1 MGKAAKAKAAPAA
14 GDSAS
19 LLGLTVKKD
28 ENFSEWYTQV
38 IVRAEMIEYYDIS
51 GCYILRPWSYFQWE
65 QIKDFF
71 DGEIRKLGVKNSYF
85 PFFVSKSALEREK
98 DHVEGFAPE
107 VAWVT
112 KSGKSDLAEPIAIR
126 PTSETIMYPAFAKW
140 IRSHRD
146 LPLML
151 NQWTGVVRWEF
162 KQPTPFIRTREFLW
176 QEGHTAHAT
185 FEESETMVF
194 SILKLYERVYKELLA
209 VPVIQGVKSEGEKFA
224 GGFKTTTVEAFIPSN
239 GRGIQG
245 ATSHNLGQNFA
256 KMFNIEFEGDKGG
269 KAHPW
274 QTSWGLTTRS
284 IGVMV
289 MTHGD
294 DKGLVLPPRVA
305 PVQVVIIP
313 IPYGSSGE
321 SMDKLV
327 QQANSIEASLKA
339 VKIRTRVDDRN
350 NYTPGWKYNHWEMK
364 GVPLRAELGPKD
376 VEKESV
382 MLVRRDNGEKEVVK
396 WTDLAARVE
405 ALLKIIHQDMY
416 DRAKAKLDE
425 CIVEVTDF
433 KDVLPVLNKRKL
445 VLAPWCEEEETEDEM
460 KKLTKAASLEQE
472 AEVMAEGEDGGAPA
486 LTGAMKSL
494 CIPLE
499 QRPLNGAKCFFTG
512 KPAKSWTLFG
522 RSY

>member
-1 MGKAAKAKAAPAA
+1 MVKAAKAE
-14 GDSAS
+14 GDGAS
-19 LLGLTVKKD
+19 LLGLTVKKE

-38 IVRAEMIEYYDIS
+38 IVRSEMIEYYDIS
-51 GCYILRPWSYFQWE
+51 GCYILRPWSFFLWE
-65 QIKDFF
+65 KVKEFF
-71 DGEIRKLGVKNSYF
+71 DAEIKKIGVKNAYF
-85 PFFVSKSALEREK
+85 PFFVSKAALEVEK

-112 KSGKSDLAEPIAIR
+112 RSGSSELKEPIAIR

-146 LPLML
+146 LPLLL

-185 FEESETMVF
+185 FEESDDMVF
-194 SILKLYERVYKELLA
+194 KILKLYERVYRELYA
-209 VPVIQGVKSEGEKFA
+209 VPVIPGVKSEGEKFA
-224 GGFKTTTVEAFIPSN
+224 GGFRTTTVEAFIPTN
-239 GRGIQG
+239 GRGIQA

-256 KMFNIEFEGDKGG
+256 KMFNIEFEGDKGQ
-269 KAHPW
+269 KSHCW

-294 DKGLVLPPRVA
+294 DKGLVLPPRIA
-305 PVQVVIIP
+305 PVQIVFVP
-313 IPYGSSGE
+313 IPYGSSGD

-327 QQANSIEASLKA
+327 QQCDVLESSLKA
-339 VKIRTRVDDRN
+339 VGVRTRVDDRN

-364 GVPLRAELGPKD
+364 GVPIRAELGPKD
-376 VEKESV
+376 VEKAQCR
-382 MLVRRDNGEKEVVK
+382 LVRRDNGEKEDVS
-396 WTDLAARVE
+396 WADLPARVK
-405 ALLKIIHQDMY
+405 ALLETIHGDMY
-416 DRAKAKLDE
+416 ARAKARLDDS
-425 CIVEVTDF
+425 IVEVRDF
-433 KDVLPVLNKRKL
+433 KDVLPVLNKKKL

-460 KKLTKAASLEQE
+460 KKLTKAAS
-472 AEVMAEGEDGGAPA
+472 AEEEVLVQGEEGGAPA

-499 QRPLNGAKCFFTG
+499 QRPLAGEKCFFTG